1 MLQTSLRRGFAGAV
15 ATVVMTLE
23 QPLDK
28 RLFDSKYDDVEIL
41 GKLVTRGD
49 DWQRIGFALHV
60 QNGAIL
66 GAAYARLK
74 PSLRGPAVFRGL
86 LAGLIEHVA
95 TWPMT
100 VLVDGYHAARKEL
113 PKLAANRRAFGQA
126 TIATQCSGSSS
137 GSSKTCSTTAAHRS
151 RCSSVSSSLSC
162 ACRARYPRIHGS
174 RRCARGSK
182 RRVAPHAPRGDRSGL
197 APTPGRAGGRRAL
210 RARAQGRSATKRH
223 TQPGVPP
230 FGLRPRSGVLS

>member
-1 MLQTSLRRGFAGAV
+1 MRQTALRGGIAGAL

-28 RLFDSKYDDVEIL
+28 RLFNSTYDDVEIL

-49 DWQRIGFALHV
+49 AWQPIGFALHV

-74 PSLRGPAVFRGL
+74 PSLPESAVLRGL

-100 VLVDGYHAARKEL
+100 ALVDRYHPARKEL
-113 PKLAANRRAFGQA
+113 PKLVANRRAFGQA
-126 TIATQCSGSSS
+126 TIRHAVFGIVLGLLDDALNQ
-137 GSSKTCSTTAAHRS
+137 RS
-151 RCSSVSSSLSC
+151 
-162 ACRARYPRIHGS
+162 P
-174 RRCARGSK
+174 
-182 RRVAPHAPRGDRSGL
+182 
-197 APTPGRAGGRRAL
+197 
-210 RARAQGRSATKRH
+210 
-223 TQPGVPP
+223 
-230 FGLRPRSGVLS
+230 